1 MDRQTSIPRV
11 AKMLYMAMLTAGLSE
26 ARSIGA
32 VERRVG
38 ERRTSVDRRC
48 LPDRRVD
55 RLAARETPAT
65 YSNQEARTIKA
76 AILEG
81 DRPMC
86 PRGHGW
92 LCVGAAIPML
102 GGDGVREVRCKA
114 CLRSVMVRR
123 KV

>member
-1 MDRQTSIPRV
+1 
-11 AKMLYMAMLTAGLSE
+11 MAMLTAGSTG
-26 ARSIGA
+26 AQSIGA

-38 ERRTSVDRRC
+38 ERRASVDRRC

-81 DRPMC
+81 DRPVC
-86 PRGHGW
+86 PRCYGY
-92 LCVGAAIPML
+92 LCIGPAIPML
-102 GGDGVREVRCKA
+102 GGDRVREVRCKA
-114 CLRSVMVRR
+114 CRRSVMVRR
-123 KV
+123 KP